1 MTRTAKIEI
10 SGALGTPPPPLTHD
24 AFDSNGS
31 GGRESAIVVAGRFG
45 LIYVAVVPVLHS
57 ERAGEDSDLRRLRL
71 GGAIGKRGLRAAA
84 QVSGAAGEM
93 AGSGTSLVAGLH
105 SSDQRVFEKFQATL
119 QESVW
124 RP

>member
-10 SGALGTPPPPLTHD
+10 SGAWHTAAALDTRRIRFQRIWRPRKRYRRRRPLWT
-24 AFDSNGS
+24 
-31 GGRESAIVVAGRFG
+31 
-45 LIYVAVVPVLHS
+45 IYVAVVAVRHS